1 MLHGWIKLH
10 RSILDNWVA
19 SEPESLAVWVRLL
32 SEANHKETKKRFN
45 GSLVTIGRGQVVFGL
60 NAFSDKSGV
69 SISKLRRI
77 LSELESD
84 GMISRQITSKYSLI
98 TITCFDKYQDADS
111 QATSNTQAD
120 SKRTTGES
128 QHRKNVKNGKNVK
141 IKDLFD
147 AERIIPIWNSL
158 GCKQHKGL
166 TQAAEKALAKTYKE
180 YCSSIKEPKE
190 PKELNDWLESYLV
203 KGFGGWMTDHH
214 REMGDGNWSA
224 DLEFAVR
231 FSTYDKIK
239 NTVTQ

>member
-60 NAFSDKSGV
+60 NAFSEKSGV

-98 TITCFDKYQDADS
+98 TVTCFDKYQSDDS
-111 QATSNTQAD
+111 QTTSKSQAD
-120 SKRTTGES
+120 DNQIASES
-128 QHRKNVKNGKNVK
+128 QHRKNVKNGKN
-141 IKDLFD
+141 
-147 AERIIPIWNSL
+147 
-158 GCKQHKGL
+158 
-166 TQAAEKALAKTYKE
+166 EKKE
-180 YCSSIKEPKE
+180 SIDYE
-190 PKELNDWLESYLV
+190 LV
-203 KGFGGWMTDHH
+203 KEIFNSTLTKAPNIAKLTDKRKRLVKKLFTDFELDYEKFSNYLGFLNNHHDTQWMFE
-214 REMGDGNWSA
+214 RRPKNDGTGQFWNPQTFEYFVSEKCFLNA
-224 DLEFAVR
+224 KENL
-231 FSTYDKIK
+231 
-239 NTVTQ
+239 Q

>member
-60 NAFSDKSGV
+60 NAFSEKSGV

-84 GMISRQITSKYSLI
+84 GMINRQITSKYSLI
-98 TITCFDKYQDADS
+98 TITCFDKYQDDSSQKTSES
-111 QATSNTQAD
+111 QAGNNEITS
-120 SKRTTGES
+120 ES
-128 QHRKNVKNGKNVK
+128 QHRKNVKNVKNVK

-166 TQAAEKALAKTYKE
+166 TQAAEKSLGRTYKE
-180 YCSSIKEPKE
+180 YCSSVKEPKK
-190 PKELNDWLESYLV
+190 PKELNDWLESYLL

-214 REMGDGNWSA
+214 REIGDGSWAA

-239 NTVTQ
+239 NTVTS

>member
-84 GMISRQITSKYSLI
+84 GMIDRQITSKYSLI
-98 TITCFDKYQDADS
+98 TITYFEKYQDADT
-111 QATSNTQAD
+111 QATVKSQAD
-120 SKRTTGES
+120 SKQITGES
-128 QHRKNVKNGKNVK
+128 QHRKNEKNGKN
-141 IKDLFD
+141 
-147 AERIIPIWNSL
+147 
-158 GCKQHKGL
+158 
-166 TQAAEKALAKTYKE
+166 EKNKE
-180 YCSSIKEPKE
+180 SI
-190 PKELNDWLESYLV
+190 D
-203 KGFGGWMTDHH
+203 
-214 REMGDGNWSA
+214 
-224 DLEFAVR
+224 
-231 FSTYDKIK
+231 YDKIK
-239 NTVTQ
+239 DIFNSTLTNARSVVKLTDKRKRLVKKLFDDFELDYEKFENYLSFINNHPNTQWMFETRPKNDGSGQNWNPRGFDYFVGEKCFLNAKEILQ